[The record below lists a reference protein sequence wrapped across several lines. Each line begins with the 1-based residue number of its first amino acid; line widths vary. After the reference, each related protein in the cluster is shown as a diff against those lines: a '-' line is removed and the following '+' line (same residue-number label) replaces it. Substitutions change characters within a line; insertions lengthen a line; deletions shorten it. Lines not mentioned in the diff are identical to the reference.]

1 MLLFSSVV
9 SSSQFADAH
18 PVPLFYHFSLMFIP
32 GFVYIDVFLY
42 FRKPLSGL
50 SGGDGKFIRYCNLI
64 DDVCDDRRK
73 HSYGSS
79 FKIVKFLF
87 SFVIRSLSP
96 DE

>member
-1 MLLFSSVV
+1 MLVFFSVL

-18 PVPLFYHFSLMFIP
+18 PVPLFHHFSLGFIP

-42 FRKPLSGL
+42 FRKPFSGL
-50 SGGDGKFIRYCNLI
+50 SGRDGKFICYCNLI
-64 DDVCDDRRK
+64 DNVCDDRRK

-79 FKIVKFLF
+79 FKIVNSLF